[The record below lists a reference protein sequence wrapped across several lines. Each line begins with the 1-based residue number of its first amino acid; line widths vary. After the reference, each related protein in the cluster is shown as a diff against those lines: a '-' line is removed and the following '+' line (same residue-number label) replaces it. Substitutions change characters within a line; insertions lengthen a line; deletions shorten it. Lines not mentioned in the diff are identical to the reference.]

1 MNITIEP
8 TKRKVED
15 NTIDLKQRTI
25 LALDICFEK
34 DGEKYRLAE
43 SFIHTMF
50 FEDEVDDMNKELE
63 IVYSPVSVVID
74 GLIESKQKLIEV
86 ITNVCASLKLY
97 VHSFGLKDNFYVA
110 YARDDKKYLGNL
122 EYSPVSAENLISATV
137 KVQLEDDVDY
147 EKELDIRIKEPLE
160 KISYKQIKNL
170 GYDFDDYG
178 IESFAILREEDAKR
192 LVNYTT
198 TVEL

>member
-1 MNITIEP
+1 MNIVIEP

-15 NTIDLKQRTI
+15 NAIDLKQRTV

-43 SFIHTMF
+43 SFVHTMF

-63 IVYSPVSVVID
+63 IIYSPVSVVID
-74 GLIESKQKLIEV
+74 GLIESKQKLLEI

-97 VHSFGLKDNFYVA
+97 VHSIGTHDNFYVA

-137 KVQLEDDVDY
+137 KVQLEDGVDY

-160 KISYKQIKNL
+160 KISYKQIKDL
-170 GYDFDDYG
+170 GYDFDDFG
-178 IESFAILREEDAKR
+178 IESFAILREDDAKR
-192 LVNYTT
+192 LVKYTT